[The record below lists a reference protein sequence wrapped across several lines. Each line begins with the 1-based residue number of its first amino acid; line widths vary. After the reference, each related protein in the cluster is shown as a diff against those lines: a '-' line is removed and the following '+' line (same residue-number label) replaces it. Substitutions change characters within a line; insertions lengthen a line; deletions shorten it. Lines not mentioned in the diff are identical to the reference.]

1 MARHTIVVFFLLF
14 SIQLFATERQNPV
27 LAVID
32 FYPFGYSL
40 DDNIPRGMVFDIE
53 AVLEEFSDINIDAKL
68 MSVPRALRSASNGQ
82 NDLLFSY
89 KDNEMVPNVT
99 WLGNVGCLTPLVV
112 PHKNSGINE
121 LTDLAGKRVGFVGL
135 GYFDIKMKSR
145 WPIKP
150 VVLNNN
156 FIMLKMLLRGRL
168 DAIIVNNGV
177 LNAFLSNQAILEELP
192 ASWPQQLSQ
201 PLPLDT
207 YETHLSMSKD
217 SKFQVLIP
225 QLKSAIVNASKQG
238 RFKEIFQKYGSKL
251 VVESDQST
259 LITVVHFV
267 RVRLCFQLAHA
278 PIIPLC

>member
-1 MARHTIVVFFLLF
+1 MARHITVVFLFLF
-14 SIQLFATERQNPV
+14 SVQLFATERQIPI

-32 FYPFGYSL
+32 FYPFGYLL

-53 AVLEEFSDINIDAKL
+53 AVLEEISSLNIDAQL

-89 KDNEMVPNVT
+89 KDDKMVPNVT

-112 PHKNSGINE
+112 PHKDSDIKK
-121 LTDLAGKRVGFVGL
+121 LSDLAGKRVGFVGL

-150 VVLNNN
+150 VVLNDN

-168 DAIIVNNGV
+168 DAIIVNDGV
-177 LNAFLSNQAILEELP
+177 LNAFLANQAVLEELP
-192 ASWPQQLSQ
+192 SSWPLQLSQ
-201 PLPLDT
+201 PLALDT

-217 SKFQVLIP
+217 SKFQALIP
-225 QLKSAIVNASKQG
+225 QFKNAILSARQQG
-238 RFKEIFQKYGSKL
+238 RFKAIFQKYGSKL
-251 VVESDQST
+251 GG
-259 LITVVHFV
+259 H
-267 RVRLCFQLAHA
+267 CFTDEERKLHQWLE
-278 PIIPLC
+278 